1 MTITLPMTQLKEVF
15 GSRLIENEPLAKYTS
30 ARIGGPADAM
40 IVVKSADELAET
52 VTLLWELE
60 APLKILGGGSNVL
73 VSDAGVRAVVV
84 LNKARKVVFDLQGDP
99 PTVTAESGSN
109 FGAVARQAA
118 QKDLSGLEW
127 AAGIPGTVGGAVV
140 SNAGAH
146 GGDVSSSLE
155 VAEILQRDE
164 GRQSWSVDQFAY
176 RYRGS
181 ALKGGSKDAVV
192 LLATFR
198 LSREKPAVI
207 QERLDAYLG
216 RRKRTQPPGASMG
229 SMFKNP
235 SNDYAGRLIEA
246 AGLKGT
252 RRGDA
257 EISSVH
263 ANFFINHGSA
273 SAQDVYS
280 LIEQARESV
289 KDQFG
294 VALEL
299 EIELFGDWEEPFE

>member
-1 MTITLPMTQLKEVF
+1 MTITLPMAQLKETF
-15 GSRLIENEPLAKYTS
+15 GNRLMENEPLAKYTS

-40 IVVKSADELAET
+40 LVAKSADELAEV
-52 VTLLWELE
+52 VTQLWELE
-60 APLKILGGGSNVL
+60 APFNILGGGSNVL

-84 LNKARKVVFDLQGDP
+84 LNKARKVSFDLEGDP

-140 SNAGAH
+140 GNAGAH
-146 GGDVSSSLE
+146 GGEVASSLE

-164 GRQSWSVDQFAY
+164 GRQSWSVDRFAY

-181 ALKGGSKDAVV
+181 ALKEGSKDAVV

-198 LSREKPAVI
+198 LSREEPAVI
-207 QERLDAYLG
+207 QERLDAYLDQ
-216 RRKRTQPPGASMG
+216 RKRSQPPGASMG
-229 SMFKNP
+229 SIFKNP
-235 SNDYAGRLIEA
+235 SDDYAGRLIEA

-257 EISSVH
+257 EISSLH
-263 ANFFINHGSA
+263 ANFFINHGMA

-289 KDQFG
+289 QEQFG
-294 VALEL
+294 VSLEL
-299 EIELFGDWEEPFE
+299 EIELFGDWAEPFK

>member
-1 MTITLPMTQLKEVF
+1 MTQLKEVF